1 MSKDKAEESAYVL
14 VKAWCK
20 QLEES
25 PPGIVGQGILS
36 PTLTVLSDM
45 CAQAIREAEKRRGAE
60 VLAACIKELERLS
73 EEARG
78 FGFDDDSLVI
88 SNAKDKVKEL
98 QPAASDLEALLREA
112 ELKGRLCVLRENPGL
127 CNGDTDNPERHSRL
141 CKYHQE
147 ISELE
152 KARAEGKS

>member
-45 CAQAIREAEKRRGAE
+45 CAQAIREAEKSRGAE
-60 VLAACIKELERLS
+60 VLAACIKKLERLS

-88 SNAKDKVKEL
+88 SNAKDKLKEL
-98 QPAASDLEALLREA
+98 QPAASNLEALL
-112 ELKGRLCVLRENPGL
+112 
-127 CNGDTDNPERHSRL
+127 T
-141 CKYHQE
+141 
-147 ISELE
+147 
-152 KARAEGKS
+152 